1 MDTTTAGSGFT
12 ADERLAFLEA
22 LNKTL
27 NDKKEGLLT
36 EAKAEA
42 RSELLGLFDS
52 HGVDRRALIVGGRK
66 VGEVG
71 ISFSQPKAAIKG
83 ERRAEALEF
92 LLENGLAEITP
103 VRGWEGHF
111 AKVGTDVMFAD
122 TGELVD
128 WALWDEGGAKAAA
141 VRGCKPQ
148 EVMEA
153 FGPRLQ
159 GQTVTNL
166 LLGEG

>member
-1 MDTTTAGSGFT
+1 MDMTTPGNGFT

-27 NDKKEGLLT
+27 NDKKDGLLT

-42 RSELLGLFDS
+42 RSELLGLFGS

-92 LLENGLAEITP
+92 LLENDLAEIVP
-103 VRGWEGHF
+103 CRGWETHF
-111 AKVGTDVMFAD
+111 CKVGDEIVFAG
-122 TGELVD
+122 TGEFVD

-148 EVMEA
+148 DVMEA

-159 GQTVTNL
+159 GQSVTNL